1 MVATLIKKIKLS
13 LLPKKRRIY
22 VVLQGHYKGEWL
34 VQVNENAFFS
44 LPDKHIRN
52 ISLNDFKW
60 GLQNKVLEAVDVLPK
75 GVYNICIAEY
85 NLKATD
91 ARQNYTFN
99 RRKQHPTPDS
109 LGSE

>member
-1 MVATLIKKIKLS
+1 MVATLIKKLKLF

-22 VVLQGHYKGEWL
+22 VVLEGRYKGEWL
-34 VQVNENAFFS
+34 VQVNKNVFFS
-44 LPDKHIRN
+44 LPDKHVRN
-52 ISLNDFKW
+52 ISLIDFEW
-60 GLQNKVLEAVDVLPK
+60 GLLNKVLKPVDVLPK

-99 RRKQHPTPDS
+99 RRKQHPTPDP